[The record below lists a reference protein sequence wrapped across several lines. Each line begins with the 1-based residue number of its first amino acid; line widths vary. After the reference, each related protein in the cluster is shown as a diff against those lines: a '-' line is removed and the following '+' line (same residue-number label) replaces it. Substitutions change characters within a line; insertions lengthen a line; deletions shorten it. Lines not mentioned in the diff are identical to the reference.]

1 MRKSHHLGRGGKRIA
16 LLLCMTL
23 VWMSVTPA
31 SQVTVEGATLSQLKD
46 KQNQLQQEKEE
57 NQEKLNDLKE
67 SEE

>member
-31 SQVTVEGATLSQLKD
+31 SQVTAEGATLSQLKD
-46 KQNQLQQEKEE
+46 KQSQLQQENTKA
-57 NQEKLNDLKE
+57 
-67 SEE
+67 